1 MKQKLV
7 DVWFQVIENLL
18 ANLPGIVG
26 LVAAVGI
33 FALAGAVLSKDRTP
47 ILMTLRGWAF
57 ATMLAMT
64 LPLIGIRSLT
74 VMLVFMGG
82 MAATGI
88 WRLRGRPIET
98 RGLIQS
104 LVLGAP
110 LIVLSAAAP
119 SIFWDSYA
127 HWLPN
132 AQYLVQANQLI
143 SAPLPPAFY
152 SMHPTYPPALAVPI
166 YVASRLTGQFAIGAA
181 ETLSSVILVLTV
193 QQFVVAVQQDGRQQV
208 VGANRTWATTL
219 VALMALCLANPAV
232 HNFSYWPANQGLHY
246 WSAISDP
253 IMAVVILSMLLVVA
267 THLSPADTTHGN
279 VAVRHPIQMST
290 LLSFGILI
298 TALKQGGWVLV
309 SVVVIASAIVV
320 GVAGLS
326 RKRSMATLAC
336 LVAGS
341 AAASAVWQ
349 LYLTRFLPITD
360 QFAVGTLQEWRFDLL
375 PALLNAS
382 WAVVQQHQI
391 FYLLVLLAVALG
403 CYALVAKRRRPLTT
417 LDTMMAI
424 CGIAFIGHIATL
436 IMAYLGTGF
445 EEWGIRSASSWQ
457 RYASQLGFSC
467 CAAVLLLVLLRLS
480 AIRLPV
486 ALSGTRS
493 YLLITT
499 VAVLAYLPVAASA
512 VGTLR
517 YFDRYRDESRRLA
530 LAALTEIPAQSRL
543 AVMGELWS
551 TNFLLYSA
559 WAEIPVAL
567 RPRLQA
573 FHRVR
578 AYDEVP
584 EAVRVIA
591 RWTSDPAID
600 CILVLDLADFAP
612 SIGLPATPD
621 HIRCGS
627 DAQWRGLEL
636 GRRDLDELNY

>member
-7 DVWFQVIENLL
+7 EVWLQATENVLGH
-18 ANLPGIVG
+18 LPGMLG

-33 FALAGAVLSKDRTP
+33 FALAGAVLSKDRMP

-74 VMLVFMGG
+74 VMLVLMGG
-82 MAATGI
+82 MATAGI
-88 WRLRGRPIET
+88 WRLRGHPIET
-98 RGLIQS
+98 RGLVPS

-132 AQYLVQANQLI
+132 AQYLVQTNQLI
-143 SAPLPPAFY
+143 SAPLPHAFY
-152 SMHPTYPPALAVPI
+152 SMHPTYPPALAIPV

-193 QQFVVAVQQDGRQQV
+193 QQFVVAFQQDGRQQV

-219 VALMALCLANPAV
+219 IALMALCLANPAI
-232 HNFSYWPANQGLHY
+232 HNFTYWPANQGLHY

-253 IMAVVILSMLLVVA
+253 ILAVVILSMLLVVA
-267 THLSPADTTHGN
+267 THLSPADTTDGSG
-279 VAVRHPIQMST
+279 AVRHPIQMST

-341 AAASAVWQ
+341 AAAFAVWQ
-349 LYLTRFLPITD
+349 LYLARFLPITG
-360 QFAVGTLQEWRFDLL
+360 QFAVGTPNWRFDLF

-382 WAVVQQHQI
+382 WAVVQQHQS

-417 LDTMMAI
+417 IDAMIAI
-424 CGIAFIGHIATL
+424 SGIAFIGHIATL
-436 IMAYLGTGF
+436 IMAYLGAGF
-445 EEWGIRSASSWQ
+445 EEWSVRIASSWQ
-457 RYASQLGFSC
+457 RYASQVGFSC
-467 CAAVLLLVLLRLS
+467 CAAVLLLAFLRLS
-480 AIRLPV
+480 AIRLPA

-493 YLLITT
+493 YLLIAIT
-499 VAVLAYLPVAASA
+499 AVLAYLPVAASA
-512 VGTLR
+512 IGTLR
-517 YFDRYRDESRRLA
+517 FYEKDRDESRRLA

-573 FHRVR
+573 FHQRSNPR
-578 AYDEVP
+578 
-584 EAVRVIA
+584 RSS
-591 RWTSDPAID
+591 R
-600 CILVLDLADFAP
+600 
-612 SIGLPATPD
+612 
-621 HIRCGS
+621 GS
-627 DAQWRGLEL
+627 
-636 GRRDLDELNY
+636 